1 MTIGHE
7 DNPDLNKQCLLL
19 WQMFLTEIQNFLEFA
34 GIEVAASSAVTFDT
48 QAATI
53 LSDSAAKA
61 LDLSSSASI
70 DFPRSQGN
78 ILQSTAW
85 SAPICIKRRTPKK
98 LPKDKWLAVLLHFIH
113 CPFPNQIQFGLE
125 K

>member
-70 DFPRSQGN
+70 DLPRGQGN
-78 ILQSTAW
+78 ILQSTA
-85 SAPICIKRRTPKK
+85 
-98 LPKDKWLAVLLHFIH
+98 
-113 CPFPNQIQFGLE
+113 
-125 K
+125 